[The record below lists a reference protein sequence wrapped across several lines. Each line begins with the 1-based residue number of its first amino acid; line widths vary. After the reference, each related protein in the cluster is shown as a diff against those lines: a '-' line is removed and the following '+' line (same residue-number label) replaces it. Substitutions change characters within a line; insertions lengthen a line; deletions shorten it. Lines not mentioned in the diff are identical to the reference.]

1 MIIFLFRT
9 YENGYPL
16 VTIGA
21 NKKKNNIYTSKI
33 SIHKSCCW
41 KVTTRPYGEGKETKT
56 DIWDNR
62 LDWNKR
68 SYDEKKVAVLTIKI
82 KEC

>member
-1 MIIFLFRT
+1 MIIVLFRT
-9 YENGYPL
+9 YESGYPL
-16 VTIGA
+16 VTIKA
-21 NKKKNNIYTSKI
+21 NKEKNRKNTTSVT
-33 SIHKSCCW
+33 IHGSCCW
-41 KVTTRPYGEGKETKT
+41 QVTTRSYGEGKETKK

-68 SYDEKKVAVLTIKI
+68 SYGEKTVAVLKIKI